1 MTILL
6 SLSHEEAQRL
16 RSILQDANEPT
27 LLQKIEEELQ
37 RLQELDDFLAKSA
50 SRDLSLDDLS
60 LDAVIKELPSDLKT
74 ALEALQ
80 QAEPDGGIS
89 DYKHVSKTRQ
99 RGVQSAKRRT
109 KKGAVG
115 MLEQL
120 AAEYGLDGYNGPRK
134 LDKKTE
140 PVKLQCD
147 YGTHTQAVSTSARQQ
162 TGEPYRGVQNVKRRS
177 IQMKRQHIRGL
188 VALLI
193 LALLVVV
200 FGLTPLAASTPEA
213 AAYEWLVFL
222 FMADRPALLKTCTT
236 NYANELESIITDTD
250 LKHLTEY
257 IGTMT
262 YTLATNLVAH
272 LLDFHVYAISDNTAF
287 VRCSNKIGSSDI
299 NIIFSFIVVREYE
312 EWKVG
317 LFLYDDH
324 RPYYRPVQPIDPNTL
339 LVMQDE

>member
-1 MTILL
+1 
-6 SLSHEEAQRL
+6 
-16 RSILQDANEPT
+16 
-27 LLQKIEEELQ
+27 
-37 RLQELDDFLAKSA
+37 
-50 SRDLSLDDLS
+50 
-60 LDAVIKELPSDLKT
+60 
-74 ALEALQ
+74 
-80 QAEPDGGIS
+80 
-89 DYKHVSKTRQ
+89 
-99 RGVQSAKRRT
+99 
-109 KKGAVG
+109 
-115 MLEQL
+115 
-120 AAEYGLDGYNGPRK
+120 
-134 LDKKTE
+134 
-140 PVKLQCD
+140 
-147 YGTHTQAVSTSARQQ
+147 
-162 TGEPYRGVQNVKRRS
+162 
-177 IQMKRQHIRGL
+177 MKRQHIRGL

-213 AAYEWLVFL
+213 TALEWLVFL

-236 NYANELESIITDTD
+236 NYANELESVITDTD

-262 YTLATNLVAH
+262 YTLATNLVPY

-299 NIIFSFIVVREYE
+299 VFSFIVVREYE